1 MKPNEN
7 FNDLLLEINK
17 LGEELSKI
25 KTETGLL
32 MHQHKIQSVYE
43 KFIFFKTL
51 QNEKLNLSNFRRE
64 PGQESFDYLNETET
78 QESLTEIK
86 PKEIKQEPIQVAEIE
101 PNITFEVEPKI
112 NSIQE
117 TEKEKI
123 TEIIL
128 EKIEEPKKIN
138 KIILAEPKK
147 NLPKI
152 QLTLND
158 RIAFIAQLF
167 GEAEKCTAAVEA
179 LNHLDN
185 KEDSLK
191 LFSELNEKFNWKNKT
206 EFSDRLKELIEN
218 RFN

>member
-1 MKPNEN
+1 MKSNEN
-7 FNDLLLEINK
+7 FSDLVLEINK

-32 MHQHKIQSVYE
+32 MHQNKIQSIYE

-51 QNEKLNLSNFRRE
+51 QNEKLNLANFRRE
-64 PGQESFDYLNETET
+64 PGKESFDYLNESEKIENTSEIPQKET
-78 QESLTEIK
+78 
-86 PKEIKQEPIQVAEIE
+86 IQLVDVE
-101 PNITFEVEPKI
+101 PNITFETVEKN

-117 TEKEKI
+117 IEQ
-123 TEIIL
+123 EIKQELIA
-128 EKIEEPKKIN
+128 ERVEEPKKIN

-167 GEAEKCTAAVEA
+167 GEAEKCTAAIEA

-191 LFSELNEKFNWKNKT
+191 LFYELNEKFNWKNKM